1 MSDTSFDDALYVID
15 SYGLIYRAYYAFV
28 SRPLTNKSGQN
39 VSALFGFFRNLKAVL
54 DHYKPKYLAAAFDSR
69 TATFRHQMYA
79 EYKATR
85 QKTPEDLHAQ
95 VPMIEE
101 VLCALGV
108 PVLRCDG
115 FEADDVIAT
124 LSDKCCKSGRPFRI
138 LSADKDLM
146 QLVGCTTQIL
156 KPDKSGGWEVVGAN
170 GVQAEWGVPPE
181 LMLDLLSLIGDS
193 ADNVP
198 GVPGVGIKTALKLLE
213 QYGTMD
219 GIYAHAEEIS
229 GAVGNKVRAGKDS
242 AYFSKELIALRY
254 DVPLELDA
262 DSFSTGDLDYDAA
275 ARLLMKYGVPAVAK
289 QYGVVSVE
297 ASAVSGAEPDG
308 TFPNATASDFS
319 GGSAG
324 RAFPMPEE
332 NEFQTL
338 SRNAGDYHAMT
349 SLPELVKIV
358 DEILSVEPCEVAF
371 DCETDGLDC
380 LNARLVGFSLSNRK
394 GWGIYVPLVLPDALL
409 AEPTISKA
417 DALAQLE
424 RLFSCEKCTVVM
436 HNGKFDYEVLRSNG
450 LCKPHCRIVDTMVAA
465 WLLEPERS
473 SYSLESL
480 ASGKLG
486 LETIPFSQVVP
497 KGATFAGVPLEQA
510 VPYAAEDADLTW
522 QLFRLFMPRLHEAK
536 LDSLY
541 WNLEMPVLPV
551 LAEMEI
557 AGIHIEKSQLAEFSV
572 ELSAEISR
580 IQDEIYTLVGHEF
593 NIASTKQLQQVL
605 FEERKLPTGKKTK
618 SGYSTDT
625 AVLETLAALDPVP
638 RKILEYRA
646 KSKLL
651 STYVDT
657 LPLLADRNGRI
668 HTSFIQT
675 GTATG
680 RLSSRDPN
688 LQNIPVREEEG
699 RRIRMA
705 FTAEPGNQLISADYS
720 QIELVILAHLSGDA
734 GLCGAFTSGID
745 VHKATAALIFGVEPE
760 AVTPDMRRT
769 AKTINFGVM
778 YGMSAFRL
786 SNELGIPRA
795 QAQEFI
801 QAYFATY
808 SGVRA
813 FMDEVV
819 SSAERCGYVETIFG
833 RRRYVRSINS
843 RNKMEKSA
851 AERVAVNTPIQGS
864 AADIVKQA
872 MLNVTAAL
880 EQKHIPARL
889 LLQVH
894 DELIFEC
901 PTAAV
906 ETAVQCIRETMES
919 VVQLKVP
926 LKVSVETGE
935 RWGSF
940 H

>member
-1 MSDTSFDDALYVID
+1 MDNTSFDNALYVID
-15 SYGLIYRAYYAFV
+15 SYGLIYRAYYAFIN
-28 SRPLTNKSGQN
+28 RPLTNKAGQN

-54 DHYKPKYLAAAFDSR
+54 DHYKPKYLVAAFDSR
-69 TATFRHQMYA
+69 TPTFRHQLYA

-101 VLCALGV
+101 VLKALGI

-124 LSDKCCKSGRPFRI
+124 LSDKCCKENKPFRI

-156 KPDKSGGWEVVGAN
+156 KPDKSGGWEVVGEN
-170 GVQAEWGVPPE
+170 GVLAEWGVPPE

-193 ADNVP
+193 SDNVP
-198 GVPGVGIKTALKLLE
+198 GVAGVGIKTALKLLE
-213 QYGTMD
+213 QYGNLD
-219 GIYAHAEEIS
+219 GIYSHADEIS
-229 GAVGNKVRAGKDS
+229 GAIGNKIRDGKDS
-242 AYFSKELIALRY
+242 AYFSKELIALRH
-254 DVPLELDA
+254 DVPLEMDLP
-262 DSFSTGDLDYDAA
+262 SFSTEKLDFQAA
-275 ARLLMKYGVPAVAK
+275 GQLLMNLGVPAVAK
-289 QYGVVSVE
+289 QYGLTVSQ
-297 ASAVSGAEPDG
+297 AEEEKPAEQ
-308 TFPNATASDFS
+308 NANST
-319 GGSAG
+319 GLL
-324 RAFPMPEE
+324 PE

-338 SRNAGDYHAMT
+338 VKNSGSYRAVTAF
-349 SLPELVKIV
+349 SELESIV
-358 DEILSVEPCEVAF
+358 DNILKTKPAEVAF
-371 DCETDGLDC
+371 DCETDGLDT
-380 LNARLVGFSLSNRK
+380 LNARIVGFSLSQEK
-394 GWGIYVPLVLPDALL
+394 GKAVYVPLILPDALL
-409 AEPTISKA
+409 AEPSIPKA
-417 DALAQLE
+417 QALSQLE
-424 RLFSCEKCTVVM
+424 RIFSCPQCTVIM

-450 LCKPHCRIVDTMVAA
+450 LDKPCCKIADTMVAA

-497 KGATFAGVPLEQA
+497 KGQTFADVPLENA

-522 QLFRLFMPRLHEAK
+522 QLYHLFMPRILQAK
-536 LDSLY
+536 LDSLF
-541 WNLEMPVLPV
+541 WDLEMPVLPI

-557 AGIHIEKSQLAEFSV
+557 AGIHIEKSQLSQFSL
-572 ELSAEISR
+572 ELSQEIQR
-580 IQDEIYTLVGHEF
+580 IQNEIYELVGHKF

-618 SGYSTDT
+618 NGYSTDT
-625 AVLETLAALDPVP
+625 AVLEELAAVDPVP
-638 RKILEYRA
+638 RKILDYRV

-657 LPLLADRNGRI
+657 LPLLADKENRV
-668 HTSFIQT
+668 HTTFIQT

-705 FTAEPGNQLISADYS
+705 FTAKEGNVLVSADYS
-720 QIELVILAHLSGDA
+720 QIELVILAHLSEDT
-734 GLCGAFTSGID
+734 GLCGAFKSGID
-745 VHKATAALIFGVEPE
+745 VHKATAALIFGVEAN
-760 AVTPDMRRT
+760 AVTPEMRRT

-786 SNELGIPRA
+786 SNELGISRT

-801 QAYFATY
+801 QSYFATY
-808 SGVRA
+808 SGVRS
-813 FMDEVV
+813 FMDEVI
-819 SSAERCGYVETIFG
+819 SFAEKNGYVQTIFG
-833 RRRYVRSINS
+833 RRRYIRWINS
-843 RNKMEKSA
+843 KNKLEKSS
-851 AERVAVNTPIQGS
+851 AERMAVNTPIQGS

-872 MLNVTAAL
+872 MLNVTAEL
-880 EQKHIPARL
+880 QKNKIPAKL

-901 PTAAV
+901 SEDKV
-906 ETAVQCIRETMES
+906 DVAVQCIRSTMEN
-919 VVQLKVP
+919 VIQLKVP
-926 LKVSVETGE
+926 LKVSVETGK
-935 RWGSF
+935 RWGDF